1 MIKNLFGI
9 QRKNRLHDLRTMTI
23 HDALFIALSLFYFI
37 FAFHLYQA
45 TKGFPGFIKTNV
57 DEIYFTH
64 LAAFNYHY
72 FGLLNS
78 FCLPDYA
85 SGINPASHP
94 YVYTHNIAFPNLIGY
109 IMMLFGLT
117 KLELFSFISIFLSYA
132 GYSTGYFLFRKY
144 VGRGVAIILFF
155 MITTNYH
162 DVLTHSLGFFRPF
175 QWILFFAV
183 PYVFLEWSKQP
194 KSNLKTGL
202 LFLSLL
208 FAVSYEYTFA
218 FKLYFVLILLYLFN
232 VHNCRALISCQR
244 LLLIMMLAFIIPKS
258 LQFIMVWGMFGF
270 ETAIY
275 DNLATLANR
284 ILPAKDTQQ
293 LVEYYSKRGI
303 LFWTYV
309 DKRGIIAVSKSIVAS
324 YGIIPVISSL
334 FVVFVY
340 SVANSRVNI
349 FKKIQRCEE
358 NIKQDEVTV
367 CLHIGNTIRLGLL
380 NKEHR
385 VADIGRSLVMW
396 FAERIR
402 KLYFKSVMGK
412 PLIIH
417 IIIAWLSLSF
427 GYNSYKW
434 WMRHG
439 VGWRVSHEMGADIKA
454 TFPWAIVSFI
464 VIYLIIT
471 LWKNRKITYLSF
483 WQYVILLIPYSVL
496 MNIIFYS
503 SEPHI
508 RIIQNVSVI
517 YICVILFLSY
527 IIGNYSVRK
536 TISNKLSKMITIIRG
551 EEENIIPIDSIG
563 LISCMMLS
571 VMIYVALFYTH
582 VYMVNIGSFV
592 PLIEMYT
599 ISGMSLVIYLVYRFI
614 LQKTGSVYFCI
625 LIILIGVY
633 AQSSKFI
640 HDYYRN
646 PPLPMAAYDVLPK
659 YRGKSFLTSYH
670 SVYPTL
676 FTKAWAIPNWGGI
689 VTRENVT
696 KYSNYGY
703 VWLKDKYSPEKQ
715 KEYSAPEYYLHI
727 YRILSPSIDLR
738 MKNTYEMVE
747 KGDNYEIYKL
757 R

>member
-9 QRKNRLHDLRTMTI
+9 QTKNRLRDSRTITI
-23 HDALFIALSLFYFI
+23 HDVLFIALSLFYFI
-37 FAFHLYQA
+37 FAFHLHQA

-72 FGLLNS
+72 FGPLNS
-78 FCLPDYA
+78 FFLPDYA
-85 SGINPASHP
+85 SGIDPASHP

-117 KLELFSFISIFLSYA
+117 KLEHFSFISVFLSYA
-132 GYSTGYFLFRKY
+132 GYSAGYFFFRKY

-175 QWILFFAV
+175 QWILFFSV
-183 PYVFLEWSKQP
+183 PYAFLEWSKQP
-194 KSNLKTGL
+194 KSNLKTVL

-208 FAVSYEYTFA
+208 FGVSYEYTFA
-218 FKLYFVLILLYLFN
+218 FKLYVFLILLYLFN
-232 VHNCRALISCQR
+232 VHNCRTLISFQR
-244 LLLIMMLAFIIPKS
+244 LLLIMMLAFIIPRS

-293 LVEYYSKRGI
+293 LVDYYSERGI
-303 LFWTYV
+303 LFWAYV
-309 DKRGIIAVSKSIVAS
+309 DKRGIIAVLRSIVAS
-324 YGIIPVISSL
+324 YGIISVISGL
-334 FVVFVY
+334 FAVFLHI
-340 SVANSRVNI
+340 AADSRLNI
-349 FKKIQRCEE
+349 FRKIRDVE
-358 NIKQDEVTV
+358 NIKREEVTV
-367 CLHIGNTIRLGLL
+367 CLHVGNTIRLALL

-385 VADIGRSLVMW
+385 VADIGRNLMMW
-396 FAERIR
+396 FAEKIR
-402 KLYFKSVMGK
+402 KIYSKSVIGK

-417 IIIAWLSLSF
+417 MVIAWISLVF
-427 GYNSYKW
+427 AYNSCKW
-434 WMRHG
+434 WMRHR
-439 VGWRVSHEMGADIKA
+439 VGWPISREMGSAIKA
-454 TFPWAIVSFI
+454 TFPWAILLFI
-464 VIYLIIT
+464 SIYLIIT
-471 LWKNRKITYLSF
+471 LWENKKITYLSF
-483 WQYVILLIPYSVL
+483 RQYVILLISQSVL
-496 MNIIFYS
+496 INIIFYT
-503 SEPHI
+503 SEVHI
-508 RIIQNVSVI
+508 RIIQNVSI
-517 YICVILFLSY
+517 MYISVILFLSN
-527 IIGNYSVRK
+527 IIGNYVVRK
-536 TISNKLSKMITIIRG
+536 TISDKMNKMIDIVHDKETNSIAK
-551 EEENIIPIDSIG
+551 DSIA

-571 VMIYVALFYTH
+571 FIMYVALFYTH
-582 VYMVNIGSFV
+582 IYMVNIGSFV

-599 ISGMSLVIYLVYRFI
+599 ISGISLVIYLAYRFI

-625 LIILIGVY
+625 VIILTIVY
-633 AQSSKFI
+633 MQSSKFVN
-640 HDYYRN
+640 DYYRN

-659 YRGKSFLTSYH
+659 YKGKSFLTSYH

-689 VTRENVT
+689 VTGENVT

-703 VWLKDKYSPEKQ
+703 VWLKDKCSPEKQ
-715 KEYSAPEYYLHI
+715 KEYSTPEYYLHI

-738 MKNTYEMVE
+738 MKNNYEIVE
-747 KGDNYEIYKL
+747 KGNNYEIYKL